1 MHFCCVGGNVCV
13 SSTAV
18 SCWCSES
25 VQEVKNATACATEA
39 VTERESNIQNFH
51 TSSTYLKGKL
61 VVYHVGFITLWK
73 FFRTLLSVTH
83 TTNTAPVYIQQ
94 GLGGQLGSV
103 KQPVLRQHLDWGTGT
118 LGLAY
123 QLQSHRTIGVEETS
137 KIIES
142 SCLPCTVRVPKPR
155 P

>member
-1 MHFCCVGGNVCV
+1 MRFCCVGRNVCV

-39 VTERESNIQNFH
+39 VTERELNIQNFH

-61 VVYHVGFITLWK
+61 VVYQVGFITLWK
-73 FFRTLLSVTH
+73 FFQTLLSVTH
-83 TTNTAPVYIQQ
+83 TTNTAPAYIQQ

-103 KQPVLRQHLDWGTGT
+103 KQPVPQTTPG
-118 LGLAY
+118 LGNWYTWA
-123 QLQSHRTIGVEETS
+123 
-137 KIIES
+137 
-142 SCLPCTVRVPKPR
+142 CLPITEPQNHWSGRDL
-155 P
+155 